1 MRYILL
7 MPTAWIAG
15 VVAYYIALF
24 VFFGETPTDVAAVFF
39 SSFVALLVCVPV
51 LYLPVL
57 FGLRR
62 LLGGWKP
69 LIAFPITA
77 MLLGIGPTAFVFLW
91 WGGGELSTLFSH
103 EAVNT
108 ALSPEAALFY
118 VLFAVVGLVLG
129 LGVALRRPM
138 VSPITG
144 DPNRL

>member
-7 MPTAWIAG
+7 FPAVWLAG
-15 VVAYYIALF
+15 VAAYYIALF
-24 VFFGETPTDVAAVFF
+24 VLYGETPTDVAAVLF
-39 SSFVALLVCVPV
+39 SSFLALLACFPV

-77 MLLGIGPTAFVFLW
+77 ILLGIGPTAFVFLW
-91 WGGGELSTLFSH
+91 WGSGDLSTLSSP
-103 EAVNT
+103 EAINT

-129 LGVALRRPM
+129 LGIALRRPP
-138 VSPITG
+138 V
-144 DPNRL
+144 L

>member
-7 MPTAWIAG
+7 FPTAWLAG
-15 VVAYYIALF
+15 VVAYYMALF
-24 VFFGETPTDVAAVFF
+24 VFFGETPTDVTAVFF
-39 SSFVALLVCVPV
+39 SSFLALLVCFPV

-77 MLLGIGPTAFVFLW
+77 ILLGIGPTAFVFLW
-91 WGGGELSTLFSH
+91 WGSGELSTLSSP
-103 EAVNT
+103 EAINT

-129 LGVALRRPM
+129 LGIALRRPP
-138 VSPITG
+138 V
-144 DPNRL
+144 L

>member
-7 MPTAWIAG
+7 FPAVWLAG
-15 VVAYYIALF
+15 MVAYYIALF
-24 VFFGETPTDVAAVFF
+24 VFYGETPTDVAAVLF
-39 SSFVALLVCVPV
+39 SSFLALLVCIPV

-69 LIAFPITA
+69 LIAFPITSI
-77 MLLGIGPTAFVFLW
+77 LLGIGPTAFVFLW
-91 WGGGELSTLFSH
+91 WGSGDLSTLSSP
-103 EAVNT
+103 EAINT

-129 LGVALRRPM
+129 LGIALRRPP
-138 VSPITG
+138 V
-144 DPNRL
+144 L

>member
-7 MPTAWIAG
+7 FPAVWLAG
-15 VVAYYIALF
+15 MVAYYIALF
-24 VFFGETPTDVAAVFF
+24 VFYGETPTDVAAVLF
-39 SSFVALLVCVPV
+39 SSFLALLACIPV

-77 MLLGIGPTAFVFLW
+77 ILLGIGPTAFVFLW
-91 WGGGELSTLFSH
+91 WGSGDLSTLSSP
-103 EAVNT
+103 EAINT

-129 LGVALRRPM
+129 LGIALRRPP
-138 VSPITG
+138 V
-144 DPNRL
+144 L